1 MDTELQRDRQGEG
14 EAISPSLLDEIRILL
29 AGIDTVH
36 LSLEQEVSEDMYYRL
51 LEEQQRARDV
61 RTERNAVYVSPWLNA
76 EMRPGGANGFAFII
90 ETPDFS
96 VKVQRGN
103 SHRPG
108 IFIEMRSLA
117 LHQHSEGPCG
127 ACADAIAW
135 IRDRLF
141 DDVPSSIRQRIA
153 LGYEKLSRF
162 DLHIDWQGGW
172 HPTLEDGEERRFIR
186 PAHVKWAPYMVDD
199 TCTGMMFGRKRIVAR
214 IYNKT
219 TETTNQHNT
228 EYPKLVAQM
237 AGDRYDPTQDIWR
250 LEYELKREGIEGFVL
265 KTRSEV
271 YSDDDDEIEAEMEG
285 EDLPTIGTLDKA
297 LHWMAH
303 VFSYLTQRWLRLV
316 EPNGDSN
323 RARWPVH
330 DTWKALQEGFS
341 TASGA
346 TLEPEQVQ
354 LVREARHTG
363 KRRLLETMGAGLATT
378 AWMMVYSDPT
388 QAVRAFYEQ
397 TERKARQMLAY
408 QQEKRERS
416 KQRLKPVEE
425 IKYLE
430 SLKQLAAMAG
440 GIYATIGVMGQR
452 FPVVTD
458 MTDVLCAVG
467 EELEDIAKYKGG
479 VQQMLFDKWCKTY
492 KVLPPR
498 KLFAQHAA

>member
-1 MDTELQRDRQGEG
+1 MNSEIQHDQQGET
-14 EAISPSLLDEIRILL
+14 ETISPPLHDEVRILL
-29 AGIDTVH
+29 AGIDTIH
-36 LSLEQEVSEDMYYRL
+36 LSLEQEVSEEIYYRL
-51 LEEQQRARDV
+51 LEEQQRARVV
-61 RTERNAVYVSPWLNA
+61 RKERNAVYVSPWLNA
-76 EMRPGGANGFAFII
+76 EMQPGGANGFAFLI

-108 IFIEMRSLA
+108 IFLEMRSLA
-117 LHQHSEGPCG
+117 LHEHSEGPRG
-127 ACADAIAW
+127 ACAEAIDW
-135 IRDRLF
+135 VRDLLF
-141 DDVPSSIRQRIA
+141 DDAPQSIRQHIA

-172 HPTLEDGEERRFIR
+172 HPTLGDSEERRFIR

-199 TCTGMMFGRKRIVAR
+199 TCTGIMFGRKRIVAH

-228 EYPKLVAQM
+228 EYPQLVAQM
-237 AGDRYDPTQDIWR
+237 AGDRYNPEQDIWR

-265 KTRSEV
+265 KTRTEI
-271 YSDDDDEIEAEMEG
+271 YDDDEDEIDAEMEG

-297 LHWMAH
+297 MHWMGH
-303 VFSYLTQRWLRLV
+303 VFGYLTQRWLRLV

-323 RARWPVH
+323 RARWPVQE
-330 DTWKALQEGFS
+330 TWQALQQGFS
-341 TASGA
+341 QVSGA
-346 TLEPEQVQ
+346 TLEHEQIQ

-378 AWMMVYSDPT
+378 AWMMVHSDPT
-388 QAVRAFYEQ
+388 QAVQAFYAQ
-397 TERKARQMLAY
+397 TEHQARKILAY
-408 QQEKRERS
+408 QHL
-416 KQRLKPVEE
+416 KQLQGKKRLKPIEE

-430 SLKQLAAMAG
+430 SLAQLAAMAG

-467 EELEDIAKYKGG
+467 EELEEIAKYKGG
-479 VQQMLFDKWCKTY
+479 IQQMLYDKWCKTY
-492 KVLPPR
+492 KVLPPG
-498 KLFAQHAA
+498 KLFVQPAA